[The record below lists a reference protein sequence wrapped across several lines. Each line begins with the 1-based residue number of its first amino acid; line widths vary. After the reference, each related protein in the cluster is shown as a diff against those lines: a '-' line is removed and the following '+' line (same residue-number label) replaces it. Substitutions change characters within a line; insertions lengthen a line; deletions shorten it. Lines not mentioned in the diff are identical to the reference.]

1 MKDLRAMAKDSVLG
15 TDSEPHWSC
24 HLSSLNSEDRG
35 WQHSSLRKTEP
46 RQLIV
51 LHCNHSQEAKRG
63 ERLCSNFCPVVTQS
77 GTPTHG
83 MVSLT
88 FRVGLPMSSNGNH
101 ELPQRHT
108 ALYMFPW

>member
-1 MKDLRAMAKDSVLG
+1 MKDLRAMATDSVLG

-24 HLSSLNSEDRG
+24 RLSSLNSEDRG

-63 ERLCSNFCPVVTQS
+63 ERLCSTSCPVVTQS
-77 GTPTHG
+77 GTQ
-83 MVSLT
+83 
-88 FRVGLPMSSNGNH
+88 PMGQCH
-101 ELPQRHT
+101 LH
-108 ALYMFPW
+108 